1 MLLFIE
7 IAAFI
12 DTIIIHSTM
21 SITQMLE
28 RQKFGEYETIVP
40 LKRTIADLFSVY
52 FWYFGRCDLKTF
64 PPSIQYWD
72 SNSQPLPHGIMSLL
86 RNH

>member
-40 LKRTIADLFSVY
+40 LKRTSADLFSVFLV
-52 FWYFGRCDLKTF
+52 FWYVRFKNISSQYPVLGFEFTTSASRDYES
-64 PPSIQYWD
+64 PP
-72 SNSQPLPHGIMSLL
+72 
-86 RNH
+86 